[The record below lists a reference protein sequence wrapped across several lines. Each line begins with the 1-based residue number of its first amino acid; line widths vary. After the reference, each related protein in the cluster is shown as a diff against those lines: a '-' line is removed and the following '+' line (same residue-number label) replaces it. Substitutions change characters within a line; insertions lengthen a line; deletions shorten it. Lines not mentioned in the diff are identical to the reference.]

1 MGVQFGSFNSICDT
15 AALVICPLVGTDQG
29 IEPSCYSRN
38 VDVGG
43 TLIFQPSTCFV
54 HIVAII
60 MTAIMILHI
69 RSKYTAVGRK
79 EIVTFFW
86 LYALIELLAI
96 FLDSGVI
103 PTSNSVYMWF
113 AAIYTGLVAAAYAC
127 LLINGF
133 VGFQFAEDGTP
144 LSLWFLRIS
153 CLVVFA
159 LGFFVAIATFKKFAG
174 FNYAKPI
181 GLWIVYIL
189 WPILC
194 TVIYVVSQLVLVFRT
209 LEDRWAFVS
218 ITFGVAFFAAAQVL
232 LFGFSVTICNAIKHY
247 IDGLFFFT
255 LCMLLSVMMVYKYW
269 DSITREDLEFSVGS
283 KAAVWEVKDPLLA
296 GGDAGPNYGA
306 PGANYANNA
315 HYNYSEEDTAS
326 NFHGGGGAP
335 ASLVGG
341 VSGAQMYNGGG
352 GGGGGGGFNPYQQQ
366 QAQLQQRGR
375 GYPPNAE
382 QRGY

>member
-1 MGVQFGSFNSICDT
+1 MGIEFGSFNSICNT

-38 VDVGG
+38 VDIGG
-43 TLIFQPSTCFV
+43 TLLFQPSTCVV
-54 HIVAII
+54 HIAAII
-60 MTAIMILHI
+60 MTIIMILHV

-86 LYALIELLAI
+86 MYTVVELLAI
-96 FLDSGVI
+96 FLDSGII
-103 PTSNSVYMWF
+103 PTSHVTYTWF
-113 AAIYTGLVAAAYAC
+113 TAIYTGLVAATYAC

-144 LSLWFLRIS
+144 LSLWGLRIS

-159 LGFFVAIATFKKFAG
+159 VGFFIAVATFKQFAG
-174 FNYAKPI
+174 FKYTKPVA
-181 GLWIVYIL
+181 LWIVYIL
-189 WPILC
+189 WPLLC
-194 TVIYVVSQLVLVFRT
+194 TVIYIVSQLLLVFRT
-209 LEDRWAFVS
+209 LEDRWPIGDIV
-218 ITFGVAFFAAAQVL
+218 FGTAFFAAAQVL
-232 LFGFSVTICNAIKHY
+232 LFGFSINICNAIKHY

-255 LCMLLSVMMVYKYW
+255 LCILLSVMMVYKYW

-296 GGDAGPNYGA
+296 ADSGPEYGA
-306 PGANYANNA
+306 GGPGRSFPGTA

-326 NFHGGGGAP
+326 AYNGGPP

-341 VSGAQMYNGGG
+341 VSGGQLYGQGGPG
-352 GGGGGGGFNPYQQQ
+352 AYSPYGPGP
-366 QAQLQQRGR
+366 QQRGR

-382 QRGY
+382 RSY

>member
-1 MGVQFGSFNSICDT
+1 MGVQFGSFNSICET
-15 AALVICPLVGTDQG
+15 AALIICPLVGTDQG

-43 TLIFQPSTCFV
+43 TLLFQPSTCFV

-86 LYALIELLAI
+86 LYAFIELLAI
-96 FLDSGVI
+96 FLDSGII
-103 PTSNSVYMWF
+103 PTSNVVYMWF

-144 LSLWFLRIS
+144 LSLWGLRIS

-159 LGFFVAIATFKKFAG
+159 VGFFVAIATFKKFAG
-174 FNYAKPI
+174 FDFTKPI
-181 GLWIVYIL
+181 GLWIIYIL

-194 TVIYVVSQLVLVFRT
+194 TFIYVVSQLILVFRT
-209 LEDRWAFVS
+209 LDDRWPIGDIV
-218 ITFGVAFFAAAQVL
+218 FGTAFFAAAQVL
-232 LFGFSVTICNAIKHY
+232 LFGFSITICNAIKHY

-296 GGDAGPNYGA
+296 GAGAGLDYGM
-306 PGANYANNA
+306 PGNNYAGTT

-326 NFHGGGGAP
+326 NYHGGAP

-341 VSGAQMYNGGG
+341 VSGAQLYSNTPGY
-352 GGGGGGGFNPYQQQ
+352 NPYQQQ
-366 QAQLQQRGR
+366 PQPQQRGR

-382 QRGY
+382 RGY